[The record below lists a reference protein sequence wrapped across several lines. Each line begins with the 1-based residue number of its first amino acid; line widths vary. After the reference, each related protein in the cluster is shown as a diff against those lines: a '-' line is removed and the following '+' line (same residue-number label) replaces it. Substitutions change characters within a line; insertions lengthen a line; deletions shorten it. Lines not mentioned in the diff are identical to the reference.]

1 MQKEEKKKKIN
12 ETIVC
17 MYQNKEKE
25 ALTRAAELL
34 PFFERMAEIRAEKKD
49 GSVLQVIRFLKD
61 FIENYNCIDMTGM
74 ADCLQA
80 QACSLVNTYCVD
92 ES

>member
-1 MQKEEKKKKIN
+1 MQKEEAIKKIN

-49 GSVLQVIRFLKD
+49 
-61 FIENYNCIDMTGM
+61 
-74 ADCLQA
+74 
-80 QACSLVNTYCVD
+80 
-92 ES
+92 